1 MDQIEA
7 FILAGGASSRMG
19 TDKAR
24 LILEDKTFV
33 ERISLTLNGFTSR
46 VVIVGQQ
53 SEDFRLESV
62 PDIHPKWGALGG
74 IETALTNCQ
83 TEWAFVIA
91 CDLPFVTTDLCRRL
105 TTFRQH
111 NDAVVPI
118 QPDLIPQPLCALYK
132 VQPCLAR
139 VKLLI
144 ETGLRRP
151 LDLLQSVNT
160 KWVPFAEIEDLPG
173 AQNFFVNI
181 NTPEDYYDASRKGT
195 TGVDLTDRS

>member
-46 VVIVGQQ
+46 VVVVGQQ
-53 SEDFRLESV
+53 FEDFRLESV

-83 TEWAFVIA
+83 TDWAFVIA

-105 TTFRQH
+105 SNFREH

-118 QPDLIPQPLCALYK
+118 QRDLIPQPLCALYK
-132 VQPCLAR
+132 VQPCLAV
-139 VKLLI
+139 VKQLI
-144 ETGLRRP
+144 DAGLRRP
-151 LDLLQSVNT
+151 LDLVQSVNT
-160 KWVPFAEIEDLPG
+160 KWVSFGEIEDLPG
-173 AQNFFVNI
+173 AENFFVNI
-181 NTPEDYYDASRKGT
+181 NTPEDYYGASRKGT
-195 TGVDLTDRS
+195 TGGDSTNSS

>member
-1 MDQIEA
+1 MGEIEA

-24 LILEDKTFV
+24 LILGDKTFV
-33 ERISLTLNGFTSR
+33 ERISMTLNGFTSR

-53 SEDFRLESV
+53 SEDFGLESV

-105 TTFRQH
+105 SNFRQH

-118 QPDLIPQPLCALYK
+118 QPDLIPQPLCAFYK
-132 VQPCLAR
+132 VQPCLAQ
-139 VKLLI
+139 VKQLI
-144 ETGLRRP
+144 ERGLRRP
-151 LDLLQSVNT
+151 LDLLQRVNT
-160 KWVPFAEIEDLPG
+160 KWVAFAEIEDLPG
-173 AQNFFVNI
+173 AENFFVNI
-181 NTPEDYYDASRKGT
+181 NTPEDYYDASRKGVA
-195 TGVDLTDRS
+195 GGD